1 MLWHRD
7 GLDDTYF
14 FEKPNS
20 GIFLGAS
27 AKVMQQ
33 CNETNGEKK
42 GFLLVVTQV
51 LYLCAFTV
59 DSHNIISEK
68 IKLLLL
74 TEVC

>member
-1 MLWHRD
+1 M
-7 GLDDTYF
+7 TEM
-14 FEKPNS
+14 EK
-20 GIFLGAS
+20 
-27 AKVMQQ
+27 Q
-33 CNETNGEKK
+33 K